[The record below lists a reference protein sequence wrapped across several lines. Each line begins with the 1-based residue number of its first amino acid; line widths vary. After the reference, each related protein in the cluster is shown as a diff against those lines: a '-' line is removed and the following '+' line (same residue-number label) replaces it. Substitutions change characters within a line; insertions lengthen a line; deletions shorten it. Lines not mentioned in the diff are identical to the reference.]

1 MDSRKG
7 KKNMA
12 GKNEIEKGLNNGTAW
27 EPGSAM
33 LESSPHSCIYGNVAY
48 DAERGAGP
56 CFRVG
61 T

>member
-1 MDSRKG
+1 
-7 KKNMA
+7 MA